1 MLGFEASEPTGLF
14 QYSGAYSSDT
24 ETIIDND
31 LIYSDIITPDTKNGV
46 KVSYESDTDFFAIS
60 LQDGAFLGDGRL
72 GSDTDNDALADL
84 VAQLTGGVDP
94 ELNGYAIEATKFT
107 LAHNY
112 AFTNNLM
119 LVAEIS
125 AIDYEFEGGEVCETL
140 EGAFELLF
148 TF

>member
-24 ETIIDND
+24 ETFIDND

-112 AFTNNLM
+112 ALQT
-119 LVAEIS
+119 I
-125 AIDYEFEGGEVCETL
+125 
-140 EGAFELLF
+140 
-148 TF
+148 